1 MWSGLERTNSLYEI
15 HAMPRQSNRAG
26 HPQRLVAGFDGGH
39 DGAEP
44 SIKASHLTADGV
56 QPDCFASSVQGM
68 NFVEAVSAFKPD
80 HMNRPGNSM
89 DEAVRIS
96 QSG

>member
-1 MWSGLERTNSLYEI
+1 MVEI
-15 HAMPRQSNRAG
+15 A
-26 HPQRLVAGFDGGH
+26 VDGGH

-44 SIKASHLTADGV
+44 CIKAGHLTAEGV

-96 QSG
+96 QSRYTADLGSGEIFCTPPFP